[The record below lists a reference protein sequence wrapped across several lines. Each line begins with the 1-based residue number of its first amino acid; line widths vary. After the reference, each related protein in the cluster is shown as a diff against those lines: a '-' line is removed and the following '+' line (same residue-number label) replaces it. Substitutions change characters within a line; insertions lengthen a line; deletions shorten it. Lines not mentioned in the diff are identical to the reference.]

1 VADLIEDAQAYVVR
15 IDHENGCA
23 SGVLLGNSGL
33 VLTNHHVIRGA
44 NSLAATTVDGT
55 RSALEVLTYNIE
67 GDLALLQA
75 TWPLPA
81 LARIPLN
88 TDVDL
93 RLGESIFV
101 LGYPFRGSQSPNNC
115 SESITITRGI
125 LSGRIN
131 ILSQELLQ
139 TDAALNPGVSG
150 GLALTSTGVIA
161 GMAVSGLTPDVA
173 ESVGFLIPV
182 SAIVERLTE
191 WLPRLAAGTLAP
203 PPILG
208 QIAFASDR
216 DGASNIYVMDADG
229 GTIQQLTDD
238 PASDGYPAWSPDG
251 TRIAFASFRDGD
263 SNIYVMDAD
272 GGNVRQ
278 LTDDPVVDFDPAWSP
293 DGTRIAFAG
302 DRDVN
307 YDIYV
312 MDADGG
318 NVRRLTDDPARDMEP
333 TWSPDGTQIT
343 FASNRDGDWDI
354 YVMDVDSVNV
364 RQLTDDPGQD
374 QSPAWSPDGTRI
386 AFARILNKLNA
397 GGAGVHIY
405 VMDADGGNVRQLTDA
420 PGSDMNPAWSP
431 DSTWITFESNYHPDD
446 ASDIYVMDAYGGS
459 VRQLRGTRGHRNHL
473 AGDYDP
479 TWLPVP

>member
-1 VADLIEDAQAYVVR
+1 VADLIDDAQAYVVR

-33 VLTNHHVIRGA
+33 VLTNYHVIRGA

-55 RSALEVLTYNIE
+55 WFALEVLTYDIE

-81 LARIPLN
+81 LATIPLN

-101 LGYPFRGSQSPNNC
+101 LGYPFPSSQSPNSC
-115 SESITITRGI
+115 GESITVTRGI
-125 LSGRIN
+125 LAGRIN
-131 ILSQELLQ
+131 VLGQELLQ

-161 GMAVSGLTPDVA
+161 GMAVSGPTSDVT

-203 PPILG
+203 PPLLG
-208 QIAFASDR
+208 QIAFTSDR
-216 DGASNIYVMDADG
+216 DGDSNIYVMDTDG
-229 GTIQQLTDD
+229 GGVQQLTDD
-238 PASDGYPAWSPDG
+238 PASDRYPAWSPDG
-251 TRIAFASFRDGD
+251 TRIAFVSIRDGD

-278 LTDDPVVDFDPAWSP
+278 ITDRLGGKWSPTWSPDSTLIAFGSNRDGDEDIYVMDADGGNVQQLTDDPGVDRDPAWSP
-293 DGTRIAFAG
+293 DGTRIAF
-302 DRDVN
+302 VS
-307 YDIYV
+307 
-312 MDADGG
+312 
-318 NVRRLTDDPARDMEP
+318 T
-333 TWSPDGTQIT
+333 
-343 FASNRDGDWDI
+343 RDGDSNI
-354 YVMDVDSVNV
+354 YVMDVDGGNV
-364 RQLTDDPGQD
+364 RQLTDDPRQD

-386 AFARILNKLNA
+386 AFASHLNKLNA
-397 GGAGVHIY
+397 GGADIGVHIY

-420 PGSDMNPAWSP
+420 PGSDINPAWSP
-431 DSTWITFESNYHPDD
+431 DGTWITFEGYRDD
-446 ASDIYVMDAYGGS
+446 DSDIYVMDAYGGR
-459 VRQLRGTRGHRNHL
+459 VRQLRGTRGHRDYP

-479 TWLPVP
+479 TWLPGP